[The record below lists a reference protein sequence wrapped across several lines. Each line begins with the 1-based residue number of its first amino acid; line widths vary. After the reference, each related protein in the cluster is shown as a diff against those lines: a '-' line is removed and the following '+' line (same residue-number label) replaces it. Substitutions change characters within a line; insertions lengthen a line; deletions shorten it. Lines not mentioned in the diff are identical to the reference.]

1 MRVVRLPSALPRR
14 SGSRPTHVPL
24 GDAAAVRHRDDA
36 KTTEL
41 NAAGGPHAQTVEL
54 TTTRRRGFWREL
66 SGSLAAGVVV
76 LAVVV
81 LVMQVVS
88 WIRNVPG
95 LGGWVLAGHVV
106 GAVLAVLAQ
115 RQVDRRTGR
124 GALVAGL
131 VLGAVAAGVL
141 ALFWWS

>member
-1 MRVVRLPSALPRR
+1 MRYW
-14 SGSRPTHVPL
+14 
-24 GDAAAVRHRDDA
+24 DDA

-41 NAAGGPHAQTVEL
+41 NVAEQSHAETVEL
-54 TTTRRRGFWREL
+54 ATTRRRGFWREL

-76 LAVVV
+76 LAAVV

-131 VLGAVAAGVL
+131 ALGAVVAGVL
-141 ALFWWS
+141 VLFWWS